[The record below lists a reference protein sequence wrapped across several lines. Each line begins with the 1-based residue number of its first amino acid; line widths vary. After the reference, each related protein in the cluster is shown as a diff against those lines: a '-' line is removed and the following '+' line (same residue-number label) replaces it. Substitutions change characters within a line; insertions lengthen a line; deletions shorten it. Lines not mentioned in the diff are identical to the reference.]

1 MPKPNQTV
9 ESSESKQLN
18 GTPRPAYNT
27 LSLLSLGHSSL
38 VSSPPLA
45 SQLTLDTLLFS
56 SAPTSPS
63 SSPWKASAMAIDK
76 VDAKERE
83 KIEAV
88 RKLLRKQAPLSAKQL
103 HTRTQINISVSG
115 RFSNL
120 ALFGHGDEQAQYC
133 NDACVGRFLRSRGEN
148 VKKAAKHLRTVLSW
162 RETVGAGTPGSSAS
176 IPLALLSPHLIRGDH
191 IMADEFSAELA
202 DGVAFVAGHD
212 DDGRPVVVRVLAHTP
227 QISCKVPNQDYPK
240 FHSQKSFV
248 RLLVFTL
255 EVAVACMSRFV
266 DQFVLL
272 FDAKPGRALSL
283 GQWSVRCAQR
293 VVWCSLVVVGGSA
306 ASAGQ
311 TRTCGWLGEGLR
323 CSVLSEQRRAR
334 PRVRSG
340 SRCHAAADA
349 SCLLPNT
356 LGYGCSHSG
365 RHGRRFWGG
374 RAVLTV
380 TGNSS
385 LASRRVQ
392 GFMGGK
398 RGCGVGELV
407 VTANPL
413 LCGAGFFR
421 SASAFLN
428 LLMGTLKIVADY
440 YPGRLHR
447 AFVIDPPS
455 LFSVLWKGVRP
466 FVELAPSTAVV
477 CSLDFEDSLED
488 ASFTAYPR
496 TASLRF
502 EPASAA
508 AVVGKSGVGSASSR
522 FSVTPTDNPIKPW
535 YLSTIPASVGSRS
548 VVPTTS
554 SPSLVGASPLSARS
568 FSFASPAALR
578 STPPPFPR
586 GGGAGAPLTPSSA
599 AKQQGQKTP
608 PLPQQ
613 FPRTPRPSFLQSP
626 SMLFAFRKD
635 SGQGSKVERERES
648 FLPFLRFYRRPYD
661 EISYRAKMRPPLGGL
676 ISIVGEKFKQKPLQ
690 QQQQPL
696 RRHAGTH
703 HQQQQ
708 QQQQHYHY
716 QQHQRI

>member
-1 MPKPNQTV
+1 
-9 ESSESKQLN
+9 
-18 GTPRPAYNT
+18 
-27 LSLLSLGHSSL
+27 
-38 VSSPPLA
+38 
-45 SQLTLDTLLFS
+45 
-56 SAPTSPS
+56 
-63 SSPWKASAMAIDK
+63 MAIDK

-88 RKLLRKQAPLSAKQL
+88 RKLLRKQAPLSAKQ
-103 HTRTQINISVSG
+103 
-115 RFSNL
+115 
-120 ALFGHGDEQAQYC
+120 AQYC
-133 NDACVGRFLRSRGEN
+133 NDACVERFLRSRGES

-162 RETVGAGTPGSSAS
+162 RENVGAARAANNGPAS
-176 IPLALLSPHLIRGDH
+176 LCGADH

-212 DDGRPVVVRVLAHTP
+212 DDGRPVVVFR
-227 QISCKVPNQDYPK
+227 IKQDYPK

-272 FDAKPGRALSL
+272 FDAS
-283 GQWSVRCAQR
+283 
-293 VVWCSLVVVGGSA
+293 
-306 ASAGQ
+306 
-311 TRTCGWLGEGLR
+311 
-323 CSVLSEQRRAR
+323 
-334 PRVRSG
+334 
-340 SRCHAAADA
+340 
-349 SCLLPNT
+349 
-356 LGYGCSHSG
+356 
-365 RHGRRFWGG
+365 
-374 RAVLTV
+374 
-380 TGNSS
+380 
-385 LASRRVQ
+385 
-392 GFMGGK
+392 
-398 RGCGVGELV
+398 
-407 VTANPL
+407 
-413 LCGAGFFR
+413 FFR

-466 FVELAPSTAVV
+466 FVELAPATAVV

-502 EPASAA
+502 EPAAAA
-508 AVVGKSGVGSASSR
+508 AVVGKAGVGSASSR
-522 FSVTPTDNPIKPW
+522 FSVTPTDNPVKPW

-548 VVPTTS
+548 VVPTS

-578 STPPPFPR
+578 STAATPPPFPR
-586 GGGAGAPLTPSSA
+586 GGGGAPLTPSSA
-599 AKQQGQKTP
+599 AKGQKTP
-608 PLPQQ
+608 PPAPQQ

-635 SGQGSKVERERES
+635 GQASRVERERES

-676 ISIVGEKFKQKPLQ
+676 ISIVGEKFKQKPV
-690 QQQQPL
+690 QQPL
-696 RRHAGTH
+696 RRHAGL
-703 HQQQQ
+703 HQQ
-708 QQQQHYHY
+708 
-716 QQHQRI
+716 RI

>member
-1 MPKPNQTV
+1 
-9 ESSESKQLN
+9 
-18 GTPRPAYNT
+18 
-27 LSLLSLGHSSL
+27 
-38 VSSPPLA
+38 
-45 SQLTLDTLLFS
+45 
-56 SAPTSPS
+56 
-63 SSPWKASAMAIDK
+63 MAIDK

-88 RKLLRKQAPLSAKQL
+88 RKLLRKQAPLSAKQ
-103 HTRTQINISVSG
+103 
-115 RFSNL
+115 
-120 ALFGHGDEQAQYC
+120 AQYC
-133 NDACVGRFLRSRGEN
+133 NDACVERFLRSRGES

-162 RETVGAGTPGSSAS
+162 RETVGA
-176 IPLALLSPHLIRGDH
+176 DH

-212 DDGRPVVVRVLAHTP
+212 DDGRPVVVFR
-227 QISCKVPNQDYPK
+227 IKQDYPK

-272 FDAKPGRALSL
+272 FDAS
-283 GQWSVRCAQR
+283 
-293 VVWCSLVVVGGSA
+293 
-306 ASAGQ
+306 
-311 TRTCGWLGEGLR
+311 
-323 CSVLSEQRRAR
+323 
-334 PRVRSG
+334 
-340 SRCHAAADA
+340 
-349 SCLLPNT
+349 
-356 LGYGCSHSG
+356 
-365 RHGRRFWGG
+365 
-374 RAVLTV
+374 
-380 TGNSS
+380 
-385 LASRRVQ
+385 
-392 GFMGGK
+392 
-398 RGCGVGELV
+398 
-407 VTANPL
+407 
-413 LCGAGFFR
+413 FFR

-466 FVELAPSTAVV
+466 FVELAPATAVV

-502 EPASAA
+502 EPA
-508 AVVGKSGVGSASSR
+508 AVVGKAGVGSASSR
-522 FSVTPTDNPIKPW
+522 FSVTPTDNPVKPW
-535 YLSTIPASVGSRS
+535 YLSTIPAPVGSRS
-548 VVPTTS
+548 VVPTS

-578 STPPPFPR
+578 STAATPPPFPR
-586 GGGAGAPLTPSSA
+586 GGGGAPLTPSSA
-599 AKQQGQKTP
+599 AKGQKTP
-608 PLPQQ
+608 PPQPQPQQ

-635 SGQGSKVERERES
+635 GQASRVERERES

-676 ISIVGEKFKQKPLQ
+676 ISIVGEKFKQKPV
-690 QQQQPL
+690 QQPL
-696 RRHAGTH
+696 RRHAGL
-703 HQQQQ
+703 HQQ
-708 QQQQHYHY
+708 HHHHC
-716 QQHQRI
+716 QHQQRI